1 MLDQT
6 TIAATLAQHYDLA
19 PSTEAAERL
28 ADRYAQMRRVVSPA
42 DWAVHAPYVEAIE
55 RLGPMAGAVV
65 V

>member
-42 DWAVHAPYVEAIE
+42 DWAVHAPYVEATCS
-55 RLGPMAGAVV
+55 G
-65 V
+65 